1 MTAALAPTLS
11 HRDLAVLTAVA
22 AGRCRCCDRLE
33 GSLTVDGLHLA
44 DQFVG
49 RRLVEAGLVTAAA
62 PGPVR
67 LTDSGRALLRIA

>member
-1 MTAALAPTLS
+1 MSAALAPTLN

-44 DQFVG
+44 YQFVG
-49 RRLVEAGLVTAAA
+49 QRLVDAGLVTAAS
-62 PGPVR
+62 GPVR
-67 LTDSGRALLRIA
+67 LTDSGRALLGMS

>member
-1 MTAALAPTLS
+1 MTAALALN

-22 AGRCRCCDRLE
+22 AGRCRPCDRLE

-49 RRLVEAGLVTAAA
+49 RRLVEAGLITALSSTE
-62 PGPVR
+62 PVR
-67 LTDSGRALLRIA
+67 LTEAGRALLALS